1 MSAASPRRVVI
12 TGLGVVSPLGNT
24 LPDFWAALAG
34 GKSGVAPLQNLPEL
48 EGKVAFGGEC
58 RQFSGEIDDFGELEK
73 DLKKSIRKA
82 LKMMCRESMMAV
94 AAAQHAI
101 ADGGYANTSMEP
113 DRSGVVFG
121 SDYMLSPPEDFIDS
135 MRAAGVGAGGFQFEK
150 WGNDGLGG
158 MNPLWM
164 LSYLPNM
171 PASHIAIFNDLRGP
185 NNSLTM
191 REASGLLAIR
201 EAVQTIERGH
211 ADRMIAGA
219 TGTRIHSF
227 KTVHA
232 TQTEQLANPELPP
245 HEASRPFDAER
256 TGMVVGEGAG
266 AILLEEL
273 ESARAR
279 GAKIYGEV
287 LSTGSSAVAD
297 ANLKGAQRTA
307 LANAARS
314 ALEAASRERE
324 RPEESVGHISAHALG
339 TKAGDAE
346 EAAALHEVL
355 GPRAAEIPVVAAKS
369 SFGNLGAGS
378 GVVETVASLLAL
390 GEGRLFPT
398 LNYRTPD
405 PQCRLNVS
413 SASKALPA
421 GESFLKLSITPQGQA
436 AALVVRRVE

>member
-1 MSAASPRRVVI
+1 MSVAAKRRVVI
-12 TGLGVVSPLGNT
+12 TGLGLVSPLGSS
-24 LPDFWAALAG
+24 LGDFWAALSA
-34 GKSGVAPLQNLPEL
+34 GKSGVEPLQSLPEVD
-48 EGKVAFGGEC
+48 GKVAFGGEC
-58 RQFSGEIDDFGELEK
+58 RQFSGEIDNFGELEK
-73 DLKKSIRKA
+73 DVKKSIRKA
-82 LKMMCRESMMAV
+82 LKMMSRESMMAV
-94 AAAQHAI
+94 AAAQHVI
-101 ADGGYANTSMEP
+101 ADGGFATSPMDP

-121 SDYMLSPPEDFIDS
+121 SDYMLSPPEELLGA
-135 MRAAGVGAGGFQFEK
+135 MRASGVGGSGFEYEK
-150 WGNDGLGG
+150 WGAAGLGD

-232 TQTEQLANPELPP
+232 LQTEQLANPELPP
-245 HEASRPFDAER
+245 HEASRPFDAQR

-266 AILLEEL
+266 AMLLEEFD
-273 ESARAR
+273 SAKAR

-287 LSTGSSAVAD
+287 LGTGSSAVAD
-297 ANLKGAQRTA
+297 ANLVGSRTAA
-307 LANAARS
+307 LANAARA
-314 ALEAASRERE
+314 ALEAAGLGGGD
-324 RPEESVGHISAHALG
+324 VGHVSAHAMG

-346 EAAALHEVL
+346 EAAALGEVL
-355 GPRAAEIPVVAAKS
+355 RAHLSQVPIVAAKS
-369 SFGNLGAGS
+369 FFGNLGAGS
-378 GVVETVASLLAL
+378 GVVEMIASLLAL
-390 GEGRLFPT
+390 GDGRLFPT
-398 LNYRTPD
+398 LNFETPD
-405 PQCRLNVS
+405 PTCPVNVS
-413 SASKALPA
+413 HGAKPHAA
-421 GESFLKLSITPQGQA
+421 GASFLKLSVTPQGQA

>member
-1 MSAASPRRVVI
+1 MAAATQRRVVI
-12 TGLGVVSPLGNT
+12 TGLGVVSPLGNS
-24 LPDFWAALAG
+24 LAEFWAALVG
-34 GKSGVAPLQNLPEL
+34 GKSGVEPLRNLPSL

-58 RQFSGEIDDFGELEK
+58 RQFTGEIDNFGELEK

-101 ADGGYANTSMEP
+101 ADAGFAAEP
-113 DRSGVVFG
+113 MDSERSGVVFG
-121 SDYMLSPPEDFIDS
+121 SDYMLSPPEELVDA
-135 MRAAGVGAGGFQFEK
+135 MKAAGVGGEGFDYDK
-150 WGNDGLGG
+150 WGKAGLGG

-171 PASHIAIFNDLRGP
+171 PASHIAIFNDLQGP

-191 REASGLLAIR
+191 REASGLLSIR

-232 TQTEQLANPELPP
+232 MQTEQLANPELPP

-266 AILLEEL
+266 AILLEAL
-273 ESARAR
+273 EAARAR

-297 ANLKGAQRTA
+297 PNLKGARTTA
-307 LANAARS
+307 LINATRAALQS
-314 ALEAASRERE
+314 AGVSGDEL
-324 RPEESVGHISAHALG
+324 GHVSAHALG
-339 TKAGDAE
+339 TQAGDAE
-346 EAAALHEVL
+346 EAAALHESL
-355 GPRAAEIPVVAAKS
+355 RPRAAEIPVVAAKS
-369 SFGNLGAGS
+369 FFGNLGAGS

-398 LNYRTPD
+398 LNYTTPD

-413 SASKALPA
+413 SASNSLPA
-421 GESFLKLSITPQGQA
+421 GLSFLKLSVTPQGQA
-436 AALVVRRVE
+436 AALVVRRVD